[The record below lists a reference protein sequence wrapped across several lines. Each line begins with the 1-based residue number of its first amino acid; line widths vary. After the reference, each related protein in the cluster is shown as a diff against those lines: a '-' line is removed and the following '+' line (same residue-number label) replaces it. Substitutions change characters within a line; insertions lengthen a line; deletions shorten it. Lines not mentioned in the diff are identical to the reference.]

1 MQYIDTNDSSY
12 QAGVCNIGPAEIR
25 RRRQI
30 GFLGLIGA
38 VGLAGLLL
46 ALDAPAW
53 TRLALA
59 IPVAGA
65 LEGFIQARE
74 RFCAGFA
81 MAGLQNMGELGHES
95 AIEDDEALA
104 ADRRKAL
111 RIHATAIAGGLIAGV
126 AFAILPL

>member
-12 QAGVCNIGPAEIR
+12 QPGVCNIGPAEIG

-38 VGLAGLLL
+38 IALAGILL
-46 ALDAPAW
+46 AIDAPAW

-59 IPVAGA
+59 LPMFMA

-81 MAGLQNMGELGHES
+81 MAGLQNMGELGSETS
-95 AIEDDEALA
+95 IEDDEALA
-104 ADRRKAL
+104 ADRHKAL
-111 RIHATAIAGGLIAGV
+111 RIHAMAAAGALATGL
-126 AFAILPL
+126 AFALLPF